1 LAIIVFIVTVFVFL
15 VVRKLTGFFTG
26 TIFRFLLCTVQ
37 AEALGAIFLVGFISA
52 AITTIPITATNIV
65 VVIAVAIALELGST
79 TSLLEVVDALVTLLN
94 VCAVLTF
101 TFLAVFVIFGTAT
114 VAAIPCATSIVVVV
128 VAVAI
133 AFPVR

>member
-1 LAIIVFIVTVFVFL
+1 LAIVVFIVTVFVFL

-26 TIFRFLLCTVQ
+26 TIFRFHLCTVQ
-37 AEALGAIFLVGFISA
+37 AVALGAIFLVGLISA

-65 VVIAVAIALELGST
+65 IVIAVAIALELGST

-114 VAAIPCATSIVVVV
+114 VTAIPGATSVVVV
-128 VAVAI
+128 IVAVAI